1 MTAPR
6 VARRAALL
14 LPAAGVALAT
24 PALAQPRPI
33 TLVHGFG
40 PGGPADLM
48 ARLIAPGIGE
58 ALNAGVVVEPRPGA
72 GGNIAAAAVS
82 RAAPDGA
89 TLILLTGGHA
99 VSGAFARNLGYEPVE
114 GFAFVA
120 LIVRYAFVVAV
131 RADHLARDLRALLA
145 AARASPGTVAFGSAG
160 AGSTQ
165 HLVGEMLNAMAGVQ
179 MTHVPYRGDAASLT
193 ALLAGEVPVVMGTA
207 TTVFP
212 QVQQGKVRV
221 LAVTSA
227 ARSARL
233 PGVPTV
239 AEAALPGYEA
249 TTWAGV
255 AAPRGTPPDLLGALN
270 RAVVHASSQPAV
282 RARLAEALDGEAV
295 TSTPEGMRE
304 FVAAEVARW
313 RGVIQARGV
322 SVE

>member
-1 MTAPR
+1 MAAPR
-6 VARRAALL
+6 IARRAALL
-14 LPAAGVALAT
+14 LPAAAMLAT
-24 PALAQPRPI
+24 PVLAQPRPI

-48 ARLIAPGIGE
+48 ARLIAPGVGE
-58 ALNAGVVVEPRPGA
+58 SLNTGVVVEPRPGA

-114 GFAFVA
+114 GFAFVS

-131 RADHLARDLRALLA
+131 RADHPARDLRALLET
-145 AARASPGTVAFGSAG
+145 ARAGGPGTVAFGSAG

-212 QVQQGKVRV
+212 QVQEGKVRV

-233 PGVPTV
+233 PEVPTV

-249 TTWAGV
+249 TTWGGV
-255 AAPRGTPPDLLGALN
+255 AAPRGTPPELLAALN
-270 RAVVHASSQPAV
+270 RAVVHAASQPAV

-304 FVAAEVARW
+304 FVAVEIARW